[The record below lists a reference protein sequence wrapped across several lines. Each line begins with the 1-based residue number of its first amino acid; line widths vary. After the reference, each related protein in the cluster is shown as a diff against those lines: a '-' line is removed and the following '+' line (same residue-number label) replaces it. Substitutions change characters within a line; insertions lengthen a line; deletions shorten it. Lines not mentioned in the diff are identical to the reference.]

1 MTPYRGWEID
11 TKKKNLL
18 QNLSNMLFEYYDM
31 INIMV
36 LRDVYGMCK
45 TILEKDLHLKS
56 RNDYYFL

>member
-1 MTPYRGWEID
+1 
-11 TKKKNLL
+11 
-18 QNLSNMLFEYYDM
+18 MLFEYYDM